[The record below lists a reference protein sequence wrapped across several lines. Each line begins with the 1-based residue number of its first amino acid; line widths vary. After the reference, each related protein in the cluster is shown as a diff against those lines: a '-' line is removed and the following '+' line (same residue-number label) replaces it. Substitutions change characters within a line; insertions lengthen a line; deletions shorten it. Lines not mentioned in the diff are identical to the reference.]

1 MTTKPQKIE
10 GGKKDWRDFMG
21 DSCPC
26 SDFKIDGIKVN
37 THCWRTGCCDY
48 SGVHLIGAKSKEAEM
63 IKLGKEI
70 KEYMEEGY
78 LTEVRLTINNQ
89 PL

>member
-1 MTTKPQKIE
+1 
-10 GGKKDWRDFMG
+10 
-21 DSCPC
+21 
-26 SDFKIDGIKVN
+26 
-37 THCWRTGCCDY
+37 
-48 SGVHLIGAKSKEAEM
+48 M